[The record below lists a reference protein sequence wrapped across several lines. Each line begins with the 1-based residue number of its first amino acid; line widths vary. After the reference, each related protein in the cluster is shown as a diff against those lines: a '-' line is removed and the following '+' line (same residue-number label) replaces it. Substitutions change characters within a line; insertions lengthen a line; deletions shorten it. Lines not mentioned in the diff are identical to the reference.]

1 MYHCDRLTRIYIAML
16 NRRNFLKLSGAA
28 SAVAFMPASKTFAHT
43 TSKGP
48 FRFCLNTSTISGK
61 KLGILKY
68 IDIAAE
74 AGYDGVELWV
84 NDIKEYLKDGNS
96 LQSLNAFIKARR
108 LIVEDAISFTEWM
121 VDDDTKRKAGLE
133 ELEEEMK
140 MMAALDCH
148 RIAAPP
154 AGVEKGE
161 PINFQIAGE
170 RYHQILEMGRK
181 YNVMPLLEFWGASGT
196 LYNFSQAV
204 AIAAA
209 ANDRDARILPDVY
222 HLFRGGSGF
231 NCLNLVNGK
240 VINIIHMN
248 DYPASKPVEEQ
259 TDSDRV
265 YPGDG
270 AAPLKQILR
279 DLMTIGGTKVL
290 SLELFNQTYW
300 KQDPLQVAKTGLQ
313 KMKRLVDEVVAVK

>member
-1 MYHCDRLTRIYIAML
+1 ML
-16 NRRNFLKLSGAA
+16 NRRELFKLSGAA
-28 SAVAFMPASKTFAHT
+28 AMATLIPASWTRAAA

-48 FRFCLNTSTISGK
+48 FYFCLNTSTIKGQNPG
-61 KLGILKY
+61 LLKS
-68 IDIAAE
+68 IDIAAK

-84 NDIKEYLKDGNS
+84 NDIKEYLNQGNS
-96 LQSLNAFIKARR
+96 LQSLNALIKAHG
-108 LIVEDAISFTEWM
+108 LVVEDAISFTEWM
-121 VDDDTKRKAGLE
+121 VDDDAKRQAGLI

-140 MMAALDCH
+140 MVAALECH

-154 AGVEKGE
+154 SGVEKNE
-161 PINFQIAGE
+161 PISFQTAGK
-170 RYHQILEMGRK
+170 RYREILVLGRK

-196 LYNFSQAV
+196 LYNFSQAL

-209 ANDRDARILPDVY
+209 ADDADARILPDVY

-231 NCLNLVNGK
+231 NCLKLVNGK
-240 VINIIHMN
+240 VIDVIHMN

-259 TDSDRV
+259 TDSDRI

-279 DLMTIGGTKVL
+279 DLMRMGGKKVL
-290 SLELFNQTYW
+290 SLELFNETYW
-300 KQDPLQVAKTGLQ
+300 KQDALKVARTGLQ
-313 KMKRLVDEVVAVK
+313 KMKRLVDEVIAGK